1 MKSALFAA
9 STAILL
15 CAAPVAYAQN
25 AGPTYSN
32 TIHQSASD
40 RDSRGYPKYYQSER
54 RTWRHP
60 RLGYMERSPRMGR
73 SYNRSTTTG
82 AGSGPTYDNSIHQ
95 SAGDRDSRGNPKYN
109 QER

>member
-15 CAAPVAYAQN
+15 CAAPAAYAQS

-32 TIHQSASD
+32 TIHQSAGD
-40 RDSRGYPKYYQSER
+40 RDSRGYPKYYQSGHMSSR
-54 RTWRHP
+54 HYRQAWRHRNIP
-60 RLGYMERSPRMGR
+60 A
-73 SYNRSTTTG
+73 TTG
-82 AGSGPTYDNSIHQ
+82 AGSGPYYENSIHQ

-109 QER
+109 QEH